1 VPGLFTRRWLILSLA
16 ALLTL
21 ATAVY
26 SCIWAYYIRTLP
38 EGRIGVTFSPFLQ
51 GSQELDLIRVSPG
64 SPAESAGLS
73 PGDRVIAINGRPL
86 DTIQPWGEFVV
97 RAAPNSLV
105 VFTIERAP
113 GIRFQ
118 SEVRTPNLPQEMIHP
133 TFAQAAIMNSLLSY
147 PLFFLAVLG
156 LVLFFRYEDRNAW
169 LLAFLFAGFIALAP
183 WVNPETEPLVPIA
196 IRRFG
201 LTYQFIFRGLLPGL
215 FYCFFAVF
223 PVRSP
228 LDRNAPW
235 LKYAFVGAFMLVG
248 LPFVWTVAVTGS
260 YAATVEFSEYLKRWF
275 NPNGI
280 SVAYTAGGFAL
291 GLLSLAWNTL
301 HPPTSDVKRK
311 TRVMMLGT
319 VAGTIPLIVM
329 IWLPF
334 QSGKE
339 ASPLSLPFYFW
350 VLSVASLTLVPLS
363 FAYAV
368 VKHRVMEIPV
378 LLKRSAR
385 YLLVRRGFALFI
397 TIASIGAAWVF
408 VRFFFQFFPWLH
420 ASGNGAVVTIG
431 MAGAGVGGLIA
442 VGTARI
448 QDGVRHRLDRAFSAD
463 STMRARYSKTLPKRF
478 ELPRIAPNWN
488 RCSRSRSLRPCIPRP

>member
-1 VPGLFTRRWLILSLA
+1 
-16 ALLTL
+16 
-21 ATAVY
+21 
-26 SCIWAYYIRTLP
+26 
-38 EGRIGVTFSPFLQ
+38 
-51 GSQELDLIRVSPG
+51 
-64 SPAESAGLS
+64 
-73 PGDRVIAINGRPL
+73 
-86 DTIQPWGEFVV
+86 
-97 RAAPNSLV
+97 
-105 VFTIERAP
+105 
-113 GIRFQ
+113 
-118 SEVRTPNLPQEMIHP
+118 
-133 TFAQAAIMNSLLSY
+133 
-147 PLFFLAVLG
+147 
-156 LVLFFRYEDRNAW
+156 
-169 LLAFLFAGFIALAP
+169 
-183 WVNPETEPLVPIA
+183 
-196 IRRFG
+196 
-201 LTYQFIFRGLLPGL
+201 
-215 FYCFFAVF
+215 
-223 PVRSP
+223 
-228 LDRNAPW
+228 
-235 LKYAFVGAFMLVG
+235 
-248 LPFVWTVAVTGS
+248 
-260 YAATVEFSEYLKRWF
+260 
-275 NPNGI
+275 
-280 SVAYTAGGFAL
+280 
-291 GLLSLAWNTL
+291 
-301 HPPTSDVKRK
+301 
-311 TRVMMLGT
+311 MMLGT